1 MGASEAFRI
10 NYISSTLYE
19 TYPPTHATP
28 IENVGPMRTLE
39 GGLVPHPFCFLT
51 AAQLHN
57 LAMQLQL
64 MQQTELTL
72 MKQEPN
78 LGKT

>member
-1 MGASEAFRI
+1 MG
-10 NYISSTLYE
+10 
-19 TYPPTHATP
+19 
-28 IENVGPMRTLE
+28 TLE
-39 GGLVPHPFCFLT
+39 GDLVPHPFCFLT

-78 LGKT
+78 LRKT